1 MYEALGMILEKRL
14 RNKDS
19 IPQKTVFEF
28 QWKIWHLLLPSQ
40 KTYEGTLGCAAF
52 EWKLVFFSDLLVDHH
67 TGWPF
72 WLVPPRKV
80 LSIELV
86 PSNREKLQSSA
97 KMAKIPTKKVKVH
110 IRVCQTF
117 TFCYNLAEKLG
128 SDRLW
133 LGISLFFSR
142 DIAIVLFSHFSILG
156 GTSSIL
162 RTFLVWGP
170 SGPIDDWHGAL
181 KKCLPQI

>member
-1 MYEALGMILEKRL
+1 MRHWGWYLRKGWGTKIQSHKRQFL
-14 RNKDS
+14 SFSGRFDIYFCLHRRPMKA
-19 IPQKTVFEF
+19 
-28 QWKIWHLLLPSQ
+28 HLDVLPLN
-40 KTYEGTLGCAAF
+40 ENL
-52 EWKLVFFSDLLVDHH
+52 FFFPNLLVDHH

-86 PSNREKLQSSA
+86 PSNREKLQSSS

-133 LGISLFFSR
+133 LGLSLFLSR
-142 DIAIVLFSHFSILG
+142 DIAIV
-156 GTSSIL
+156 
-162 RTFLVWGP
+162 
-170 SGPIDDWHGAL
+170 
-181 KKCLPQI
+181 